1 MLFLGNLIYNPQ
13 RTYGQEKDNISFMKE
28 RQGGVAMSVKVMVA
42 FSNMLFSEG
51 VCRILKDDDAITIDV
66 LKSGAACPSEKVK
79 SLNPDV
85 ILVDFIT
92 LYNAFSDMDTAHSKF
107 ILLNTECGMDNI
119 VSAILTKKINGVLLG
134 DATPDML
141 KKAVHAVAKE
151 EIWIDKSTVKN
162 ILYGINALDK
172 DNTSALSGREKEIA
186 SMIGQGLRNKEIA
199 AKLHISEAT
208 VKTHLS
214 HIFQKLGIKN
224 RAQLITFAIKNRNI
238 SNSLL
243 MQKETP
249 SSV

>member
-1 MLFLGNLIYNPQ
+1 MPI
-13 RTYGQEKDNISFMKE
+13 
-28 RQGGVAMSVKVMVA
+28 KVMVA
-42 FSNMLFSEG
+42 FSNMLFSDG
-51 VCRILKDDDAITIDV
+51 ICRILRDDDAITIDV
-66 LKSGAACPSEKVK
+66 LKSGTACPSGTLK

-92 LYNAFSDMDTAHSKF
+92 LYNAFSDMNAANSK
-107 ILLNTECGMDNI
+107 ILLLNTECGMDNI

-134 DATPDML
+134 DASSDML
-141 KKAVHAVAKE
+141 KKAVHAVAKG

-172 DNTSALSGREKEIA
+172 NNTSALSGREKEIA
-186 SMIGQGLRNKEIA
+186 SMIGQGFRNKEIA

-224 RAQLITFAIKNRNI
+224 RSQLITFAIKNSNI
-238 SNSLL
+238 SP
-243 MQKETP
+243 TAF
-249 SSV
+249 